1 MARGPIPPSYTFSLT
16 YVLIASAF
24 VASAFTKLKAT
35 YVPIVKMAFSISQDG
50 TKFKLD

>member
-1 MARGPIPPSYTFSLT
+1 LAFPTANIVTFSLT

-35 YVPIVKMAFSISQDG
+35 YVPIVKMALEIGLDG
-50 TKFKLD
+50 TDFKLD